1 MNRVILTATLTAA
14 VLSMSA
20 QDSLRDDYNDFL
32 KSAREEYNSFRD
44 EANKAYSDFLSAP
57 WEPIEPLL
65 LQKPIDKS
73 RPPRPF
79 EEQIG
84 RAHV

>member
-44 EANKAYSDFLSAP
+44 EANKAYSDFL
-57 WEPIEPLL
+57 
-65 LQKPIDKS
+65 
-73 RPPRPF
+73 
-79 EEQIG
+79 
-84 RAHV
+84 